1 MADVT
6 MPFPDLFLIRNNAVV
21 APSPLFMG
29 TPAVSIGSPSVIE
42 VSAKGL
48 AWELTAGVDNMSMD
62 GPTDSCNR
70 NGAGSGVGEMSE
82 EEITGFK

>member
-6 MPFPDLFLIRNNAVV
+6 MLFPDLFPVGNNAVV
-21 APSPLFMG
+21 APSPLSMG
-29 TPAVSIGSPSVIE
+29 TPAVLIGSPLVIK

-62 GPTDSCNR
+62 GPADSCNG
-70 NGAGSGVGEMSE
+70 NGAGLGVGKMSK
-82 EEITGFK
+82 EEIAGFK

>member
-6 MPFPDLFLIRNNAVV
+6 MLFPDLFLVGNHAVV
-21 APSPLFMG
+21 APSPLSMG
-29 TPAVSIGSPSVIE
+29 TPAVSIESPLVIE
-42 VSAKGL
+42 VSAEGL

-62 GPTDSCNR
+62 GPADICNG

-82 EEITGFK
+82 EEITGFE